1 MQGDQETK
9 IVSTY
14 TARCEKDHWT
24 DESRSCMAAA
34 QNDDEARGCSKTFTP
49 GQNQHITDDKAM
61 LAGGNRAAEPVDD
74 AVMGGGETK
83 AHSTTRGAVKN
94 GAKPKP
100 KTSDP
105 CEGGQ

>member
-34 QNDDEARGCSKTFTP
+34 QNDDEASGCSKTFTP

-83 AHSTTRGAVKN
+83 AHSTTRGAVKK